1 MRRLRGVMAP
11 KGKKA
16 HVGSSQKSEQLATGN
31 EVHDHVEVCCV
42 LEATPQIDYERMLYS
57 EQHLLF
63 VVCVINLLGLDDLFL
78 LEHFDGIK
86 PEIVF
91 APD

>member
-1 MRRLRGVMAP
+1 MNAA

-16 HVGSSQKSEQLATGN
+16 HVRSSQESEQLATGY
-31 EVHDHVEVCCV
+31 EVHDHVEVCCI
-42 LEATPQIDYERMLYS
+42 LEATPQIDYEWMLYS
-57 EQHLLF
+57 EQHLLLI
-63 VVCVINLLGLDDLFL
+63 VCVVNLLGLDDLFL

-91 APD
+91 APDCQ